1 MILSMQYCIESI
13 LMLQF
18 ITRKRQRKETKM
30 DYSLDNLFVV
40 FDKKKDYSQK
50 CGFISRKPLD
60 YNLESQYLCDK
71 YKLSKPNNPHNIHY
85 AGELSVVICASVSTF
100 NRIADGY
107 ICQTIYCND
116 TAFNQIEKMTG
127 VPADTIKFLYGYD
140 KLYTTID
147 TYALMCDFIKCA
159 YMLWNVLIKLT
170 SIMEVTNAK
179 DDSSYQN
186 VIDGLVEKYDLRN
199 MTKYNDLSMEERFSK
214 YIRNLFLLIDEFIV
228 RYVDVNSE
236 DAYMKHLSYMSNYR
250 DAELFAKNHDFISD
264 WD

>member
-1 MILSMQYCIESI
+1 MNDSHKI
-13 LMLQF
+13 
-18 ITRKRQRKETKM
+18 
-30 DYSLDNLFVV
+30 DNLFVV
-40 FDKKKDYSQK
+40 CDKKKDDQRY
-50 CGFISRKPLD
+50 GLVSRNPLD
-60 YNLESQYLCDK
+60 YDLESQYLCNK

-85 AGELSVVICASVSTF
+85 VDELAVVIGGTISTTSG
-100 NRIADGY
+100 IKDGY
-107 ICQTIYCND
+107 ICQTIYGD
-116 TAFNQIEKMTG
+116 DSVFNQLKKMTD

-140 KLYTTID
+140 KLYTTIG

-170 SIMEVTNAK
+170 SIMETTDVE
-179 DDSSYQN
+179 DESYYQD

-228 RYVDVNSE
+228 QYVDVNSE
-236 DAYMKHLSYMSNYR
+236 DSYSKYR
-250 DAELFAKNHDFISD
+250 SYANDFREAELFAKEYDFISD